1 MSIHAFDYFGRAFTQ
16 CVSHTLETG
25 RPMLEHLSRQGD
37 CCAQMFLAGP
47 KKYDAEFVSAL
58 RAIEQSR
65 YAEALTKLLP
75 LAEQAD
81 VCAQRMVGVF
91 YLCFSAYDL
100 RLAAQEAAP
109 EVNAVIRGKAGP
121 WLDLAAKAGDTEA
134 QFLLGREYR
143 QGHAGFEEDK
153 DKSFALLLAAAQQ
166 DHAEAQSL
174 VSAHYFEIG
183 ANDEAFRWCCRSAE
197 NGYALGQ
204 YTLGRLYA
212 DGERARR
219 NRVLAYYW
227 FSRAVL
233 QNDWA
238 FGSEFRGDRRALT
251 REMSPQQLT
260 RAKQL
265 VNEYKRSIR
274 QETETNEPI
283 TAVQGRNIG

>member
-1 MSIHAFDYFGRAFTQ
+1 MSIHAFDFFGRAFTH
-16 CVSHTLETG
+16 CVSHTLETV

-47 KKYDAEFVSAL
+47 KEYDADYVSAL

-65 YAEALTKLLP
+65 YGEALTKLLP

-100 RLAAQEAAP
+100 RLAAEEAAP
-109 EVNAVIRGKAGP
+109 EVNAAIRGKAGP
-121 WLDLAAKAGDTEA
+121 WLDLAAKAGDAEA
-134 QFLLGREYR
+134 QFLLGREYHL
-143 QGHAGFEEDK
+143 GYAGFEEDK
-153 DKSFALLLAAAQQ
+153 DKSIALLLAAAQQ
-166 DHAEAQSL
+166 NHAKAQSL

-183 ANDEAFRWCCRSAE
+183 ANDEGFRWCCQSAE

-204 YTLGRLYA
+204 YALGRLYA
-212 DGERARR
+212 EGERVRR

-238 FGSEFRGDRRALT
+238 LGGEFRGDRRALT
-251 REMSPQQLT
+251 REMSPQQLK
-260 RAKQL
+260 RAKQQ
-265 VNEYKRSIR
+265 VNEFKRSIR
-274 QETETNEPI
+274 HLPETDKPLK
-283 TAVQGRNIG
+283 V